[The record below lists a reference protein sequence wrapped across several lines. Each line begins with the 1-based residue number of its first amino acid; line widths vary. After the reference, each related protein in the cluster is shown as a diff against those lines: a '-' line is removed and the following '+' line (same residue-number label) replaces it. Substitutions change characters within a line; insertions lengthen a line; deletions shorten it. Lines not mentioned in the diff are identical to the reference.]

1 MWFSRYIILF
11 VVVSFLGWAYETLFA
26 LIRRHRWEN
35 RGFLYSP
42 ICPIYGVGA
51 LILIGVC
58 RLMTGSEPAAMAWWQ
73 VFLISCVGS
82 AVLEYVTSWGL
93 EKLFHA
99 RWWDYSSLPLN
110 IQGRVCLPAALVF
123 GVAGLLL
130 AYVII
135 PLISKL
141 VDGMSPLMVDVVG
154 VALVVW
160 LVIDLVMTVL
170 MLTKFGKKMRQLEEK
185 INQHME
191 AFAKSAKDGKRL
203 AAAAMARERERFT
216 MKNVKQMLQH
226 GNLRL
231 RRTLYRIK
239 LYKYPRIESKTI
251 EQAIKEVK
259 KIWRKK

>member
-11 VVVSFLGWAYETLFA
+11 VIVSFLGWAYETLFA
-26 LIRRHRWEN
+26 LIRRRRWEN

-58 RLMTGSEPAAMAWWQ
+58 RLMTGSDPAAMAWWQ

-99 RWWDYSSLPLN
+99 RWWDYSNLPLN
-110 IQGRVCLPAALVF
+110 IQGRICLPAALAF

-135 PLISKL
+135 PLISQMI
-141 VDGMSPLMVDVVG
+141 DGLSPTGVDVLG
-154 VALVVW
+154 VILIVW
-160 LVIDLVMTVL
+160 LVIDLTMTVL

-185 INQHME
+185 INRHME
-191 AFAKSAKDGKRL
+191 VFVKNAKDSKRL
-203 AAAAMARERERFT
+203 ATEAIARERERFT
-216 MKNVKQMLQH
+216 MKAMRQMLQN

-239 LYKYPRIESKTI
+239 LYKYPKIESKTI
-251 EQAIKEVK
+251 EQVIDDVK
-259 KIWRKK
+259 RFWRQK